1 MIAIEALKLKIA
13 TLQQS
18 LEIEDPGY
26 KLHLAEIHSTLRG
39 DPEMV
44 HILDPEKDLHV
55 IFEAMRR
62 YKQIEI
68 PITEKKAAKNAGL
81 PKGPINL
88 DQF

>member
-1 MIAIEALKLKIA
+1 MIAIEALRLKIA
-13 TLQQS
+13 TLES
-18 LEIEDPGY
+18 MLETEDPGY

-44 HILDPEKDLHV
+44 HILDPERDLQP
-55 IFEAMRR
+55 IFEAIRR
-62 YKQIEI
+62 FKNIEI
-68 PITEKKAAKNAGL
+68 PITEKKAGSRIV